1 MSAEMEREKR
11 AIRMFVAMAL
21 DQEHQA
27 VLEGEREDQKYT
39 KYIEDSELYSD
50 STGMTLKLKTGR
62 SFRIVIL

>member
-11 AIRMFVAMAL
+11 AVWQFLGLAV

-27 VLEGEREDQKYT
+27 VLEGERDDKSYAKYL
-39 KYIEDSELYSD
+39 EDSGLQSD